1 VQREERSR
9 DVNPDVRTARL
20 EWRFRVNFL
29 ERSFT
34 ITILKGEFDSL
45 CNLQEEFKTQSLGVG
60 LLEVFDNEPKVS
72 SSVSGKHDHGFISMW
87 WLHPSMTCVQTTW
100 CLGNALHQ
108 SETDLA
114 KADKLP
120 TKDRGALPLNLSVLV
135 SFIVCDGKGR
145 DQQKL
150 RAKVLRDRCR
160 SSIV

>member
-1 VQREERSR
+1 
-9 DVNPDVRTARL
+9 
-20 EWRFRVNFL
+20 
-29 ERSFT
+29 
-34 ITILKGEFDSL
+34 
-45 CNLQEEFKTQSLGVG
+45 
-60 LLEVFDNEPKVS
+60 
-72 SSVSGKHDHGFISMW
+72 
-87 WLHPSMTCVQTTW
+87 MTCVQTTW

-108 SETDLA
+108 SEPDLA
-114 KADKLP
+114 KAGRLP